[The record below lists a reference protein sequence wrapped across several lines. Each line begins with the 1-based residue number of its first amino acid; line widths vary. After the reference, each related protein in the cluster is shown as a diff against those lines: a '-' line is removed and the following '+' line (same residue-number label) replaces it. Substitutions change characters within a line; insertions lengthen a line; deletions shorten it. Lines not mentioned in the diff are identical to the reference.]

1 MKVPVPPLQI
11 PPPAPETDPF
21 KVMVEAFAQTAPFAP
36 ALTIG
41 AGVKV
46 ITRLSVAGL
55 QVPLPVV
62 LKVNVR
68 MPPASSAAVGV

>member
-1 MKVPVPPLQI
+1 
-11 PPPAPETDPF
+11 
-21 KVMVEAFAQTAPFAP
+21 MVEAFAHTVPFAP
-36 ALTIG
+36 ASTVG

-46 ITRLSVAGL
+46 IVRLSVAAL

-62 LKVNVR
+62 VRVNVR